1 MRSTRNRLVSRV
13 KLYALNGALISAVVP
28 WLLAPAL
35 CGASTDQDQLVDK
48 AKLTA
53 EAFAAEPG
61 LKGAISEWSKDAKGL
76 FIVPQL
82 LKGAF
87 IFGGAGGSGVLLV
100 RDEKT
105 RKWSEPAFY
114 NIGAVSFGFQ
124 AGGDAEELV
133 FVVRNQKGL
142 EEFYR
147 SDFKLGV
154 DAGVSIGPAGGSS
167 SVEGVAADILAYG
180 RSKGAFAGAALNGA
194 AIAVSN
200 ESNEVFYGKPVRP
213 TDILVKHAVTN
224 PKSADLRAAVV
235 NLMK

>member
-1 MRSTRNRLVSRV
+1 MHATRNRFVSRV
-13 KLYALNGALISAVVP
+13 KLYALNGALISAVVAS
-28 WLLAPAL
+28 LLAPAISAAL
-35 CGASTDQDQLVDK
+35 TDQEALVNK

-53 EAFAAEPG
+53 EAFAADPG

-105 RKWSEPAFY
+105 GKWSEPAFY
-114 NIGAVSFGFQ
+114 DIGAVSFGFQ

-142 EEFYR
+142 EKFYG

-154 DAGVSIGPAGGSS
+154 DAGVSIGSAGGSS
-167 SVEGVAADILAYG
+167 SVEGVTADILSYG
-180 RSKGAFAGAALNGA
+180 RTKGAFAGAALNGA
-194 AIAVSN
+194 RIAVSN

-213 TDILVKHAVTN
+213 TDILVKHAVSN
-224 PKSADLRAAVV
+224 PKSADLRAAVI